1 MVKEHLCKVTKKVKI
16 RNKILLYLERPIGF
30 DFKPG
35 QFVLFVAE
43 TKIGTI
49 SRAYSIASTPD
60 EKHLIFYISLLS
72 KGAMSTVLKG
82 LHAGYELKI
91 RGPFGEVTPK
101 KIGKELDKI
110 IFVGA
115 GSGIA
120 PIRPLAW
127 WYKNHTDVNV
137 TVYHQ
142 VRYEDELVFIEDFLR
157 WKIDFRGFVSRKP
170 PKNETLK
177 YGYVT
182 DEISKIIK
190 PYQNKKIKVVT
201 FGPRGFVEKIKT
213 VIDKTILITEGW

>member
-1 MVKEHLCKVTKKVKI
+1 MIKEYLCKVVKKVKI
-16 RNKILLYLERPIGF
+16 RNKILLYLERPVGF
-30 DFKPG
+30 DFEPG

-60 EKHLIFYISLLS
+60 ENHLIFYISLLS
-72 KGAMSTVLKG
+72 KGAMSTVLKDIR
-82 LHAGYELKI
+82 ADDELKI
-91 RGPFGEVTPK
+91 RGPFGEVTPE
-101 KIGKELDKI
+101 KIGQDLDKI
-110 IFVGA
+110 ILVGA

-127 WYKNHTDVNV
+127 WYKKHTDVNV

-142 VRYEDELVFIEDFLR
+142 ARYEDELVFMEDFLR
-157 WKIDFRGFVSRKP
+157 WKIDFRGFVSRQP

-177 YGYVT
+177 YGYIT
-182 DEISKIIK
+182 DDISKIIK
-190 PYQNKKIKVVT
+190 PYQNKKIKVVA

-213 VIDKTILITEGW
+213 VVDETILITEGW